1 MSHILATVSGALAGC
16 LSDSRQEQK
25 AAKVGAILKVLD
37 HFDWNTYHR
46 NVRGELGDAFGL
58 VVTTQGRRAAER
70 AGGDFR
76 PDDPFM
82 QERLTGYVGDR
93 IVELDETTKNEVA
106 TLIRGVLDEAE
117 GLTTGE
123 LGDKIAELVQEKFD
137 GYADWR
143 ADRIARTET
152 SIAYNY
158 GNAFGYM
165 QSGVTHVLISDGDDD
180 EDCRKVDGTVQTIEW
195 FLANPIAHPNCE
207 RDGAPVLDDEKQYDE
222 RIIPADP
229 LMRLR
234 VLDRNGNPL

>member
-1 MSHILATVSGALAGC
+1 MSGVLETLSGALRAN
-16 LSDSRQEQK
+16 LDAERRERK
-25 AAKVGAILKVLD
+25 AAKVSALLKILD
-37 HFDWNTYHR
+37 QFDWNAYHK
-46 NVRGELGDAFGL
+46 NVREDLGDAFGL
-58 VVTTQGRRAAER
+58 VVTTQGRRAAQR

-82 QERLTGYVGDR
+82 KDKLTGYVGDR
-93 IVELDETTKNEVA
+93 IVELDATTKDDVA

-117 GLTTGE
+117 GLTTAE
-123 LGDKIAELVQEKFD
+123 LGDKIAALVQEKFD

-180 EDCRKVDGTVQTIEW
+180 EDCRKVDGTTQTIEW

-207 RDGAPVLDDEKQYDE
+207 RDGAPVLSEE
-222 RIIPADP
+222 
-229 LMRLR
+229 
-234 VLDRNGNPL
+234 